1 MKKRI
6 ISLILVLALCL
17 SLLPLAA
24 LAADDGLAEPV
35 DGAGE
40 ALAQPADSV
49 PADDVPQQPV
59 EAVFSTGSTGE
70 GTHEDHYYCG
80 GADCAH
86 NDPHLENAQPIAS
99 AEELLAAAA
108 GSYYLTADTFLPSTW
123 TPKDGTVLCLNG
135 KVLALRNAIGAVIH
149 VAQNS
154 TFTLLD
160 CGAGKI
166 THRGSSS
173 GHGMLVDGTFHMYG
187 GSIYDN
193 YGDSS
198 RNEYA
203 GGMYVSGTGRFYMYG
218 GSINSNKFSAG
229 AANAPHSKGVY
240 VATGGTI
247 ELSRGADI
255 SDNGIMNDIYLCN
268 GVKIAIGAGGL
279 TGSNRSYVY
288 LQSPPEYGTG
298 ESVEMTYP
306 TTTNVSRYFSCV
318 NAGCITNDRPSDH
331 VVLVTA
337 LLNPNHAELTV
348 TVTPETLTLAQ
359 GTSGTLTVSSSAQGD
374 YRRGYQWY
382 QNTRDSTWG
391 GTAIGSET
399 ADVFTVD
406 VPDTLTPGTY
416 YYFCTVTMYNSKG
429 GIVQQKDAK
438 AVVTVKRTALDVTQ
452 ANWTYG
458 DAEPPRPTV
467 TGLPEGV
474 TLEQATVTYSVKDAN
489 NYSPTVPTN
498 RGTYTVKVEYTDPTD
513 NLTYSGTC
521 DFLVMYKN
529 LSANDLT
536 FENTRLTY
544 NGTKQHILDHL
555 VVKLGDKTLTYQTD
569 YKFVGE
575 EASVNANT
583 VAANAYIDLIGNY
596 SGRVHFNWYI
606 DPLEVELELVN
617 AENRKYGDG
626 KGNVGLRV
634 SNAIGQDTVNVTCTG
649 GDVLTVG
656 SDRTVTATALD
667 NTNYKLPDDTA
678 KRTFTY
684 DVFQGDAPATQNL
697 TMYVYNDAAQTYRF
711 DFAQALPELADGLTF
726 GSTIQYYTK
735 TIYPE
740 TDWFAGG
747 AFDLDNTSGLLTITT
762 ERANRAADTTVCV
775 YTIFVGSSNYETF
788 EMTLTVKAKD
798 KTVVTVPV
806 TLEGWTCGQTPNTPN
821 VEGLPAGAVPT
832 FTYKDADGTVIADP
846 TSETAAGDY
855 TVTVRYETFDTIYT
869 GTKGFTIL
877 PAPPQRQPMGITAPG
892 RVPGGTIELRP
903 KNAAPGQT
911 VTILTTPDKGYELGG
926 LTVRDIDGGKI
937 DLTDEGGGEFTFVM
951 PKSSVTVTG
960 YFVREG
966 EELFR
971 DVPVNA
977 YYYDAVRWA
986 KRNGIT
992 NGIGDGLFGS
1002 TLPCTRAQI
1011 VMFLWRAAGSPEP
1024 KSAANFTDVP
1034 ASAYYAKAVAWAVEA
1049 GITNGVGNGKFD
1061 PDAPCTRA
1069 QCVAFLYRAAG
1080 SPKVSDTAD
1089 FEDVAETAYY
1099 AKAVAWAQKQ
1109 DITDGVS
1116 ATRFAPSH
1124 DCTRAQI
1131 VTFLYRAF
1139 AE

>member
-6 ISLILVLALCL
+6 ISFILVLALCL

-35 DGAGE
+35 DDA
-40 ALAQPADSV
+40 
-49 PADDVPQQPV
+49 PQQPTD
-59 EAVFSTGSTGE
+59 ALRDTGSTGE

-80 GADCAH
+80 GATCAH
-86 NDPHLENAQPIAS
+86 SDPRFENAQPIDT
-99 AEELLAAAA
+99 AEALLNAAA

-135 KVLALRNAIGAVIH
+135 KVLALRNAVGAVIH

-166 THRGSSS
+166 THRGNAG

-255 SDNGIMNDIYLCN
+255 SNNGVMSDIYLCS

-279 TGSNRSYVY
+279 TGSNYSCVR
-288 LQSPPEYGTG
+288 LQSPPAYESGD
-298 ESVEMTYP
+298 SVEMTYP

-429 GIVQQKDAK
+429 GIVQQKDAR
-438 AVVTVKRTALDVTQ
+438 AVVNVKRTALTVNQ
-452 ANWTYG
+452 ENWTYG

-467 TGLPEGV
+467 TGLPESV

-489 NYSPTVPTN
+489 NYSAAVPTE
-498 RGTYTVKVEYTDPTD
+498 RGYYTVKVEYTDAD
-513 NLTYSGTC
+513 GLTYSGTA
-521 DFLVMYKN
+521 DFTIAK
-529 LSANDLT
+529 
-536 FENTRLTY
+536 
-544 NGTKQHILDHL
+544 KQ
-555 VVKLGDKTLTYQTD
+555 
-569 YKFVGE
+569 
-575 EASVNANT
+575 
-583 VAANAYIDLIGNY
+583 
-596 SGRVHFNWYI
+596 
-606 DPLEVELELVN
+606 
-617 AENRKYGDG
+617 
-626 KGNVGLRV
+626 
-634 SNAIGQDTVNVTCTG
+634 
-649 GDVLTVG
+649 
-656 SDRTVTATALD
+656 
-667 NTNYKLPDDTA
+667 
-678 KRTFTY
+678 
-684 DVFQGDAPATQNL
+684 
-697 TMYVYNDAAQTYRF
+697 
-711 DFAQALPELADGLTF
+711 
-726 GSTIQYYTK
+726 
-735 TIYPE
+735 
-740 TDWFAGG
+740 
-747 AFDLDNTSGLLTITT
+747 ITPP
-762 ERANRAADTTVCV
+762 AADTTKFA
-775 YTIFVGSSNYETF
+775 YTALEQTYQLAANAAYTVSSNT
-788 EMTLTVKAKD
+788 T
-798 KTVVTVPV
+798 
-806 TLEGWTCGQTPNTPN
+806 QTD
-821 VEGLPAGAVPT
+821 AG
-832 FTYKDADGTVIADP
+832 G
-846 TSETAAGDY
+846 Y
-855 TVTVRYETFDTIYT
+855 TVTVSLNDTANTEWTDGTTAAKVYTFTIAPATLTVTVLDKEIVAGEDAPDLNSPVEGKDYTVEGLLGADALTQVTMSYNETPDTSKAGTYT
-869 GTKGFTIL
+869 INIAATLKNYDIATVSGVLTIL

-911 VTILTTPDKGYELGG
+911 VTIITTPDKGYELDG
-926 LTVRDIDGGKI
+926 LTVRDIDGEQL

-951 PKSSVTVTG
+951 PRSSVTVTG

-966 EELFR
+966 EALFR

-1011 VMFLWRAAGSPEP
+1011 VTFLWRAAGSPEP

-1034 ASAYYAKAVAWAVEA
+1034 ASAYYARAVAWAVEA

-1069 QCVAFLYRAAG
+1069 QCVALLYRAAG

-1099 AKAVAWAQKQ
+1099 AGAVAWAQKHG
-1109 DITDGVS
+1109 ITDGVS
-1116 ATRFAPSH
+1116 ATRFAPDH

-1131 VTFLYRAF
+1131 VAFLYRVF

>member
-1 MKKRI
+1 M
-6 ISLILVLALCL
+6 
-17 SLLPLAA
+17 
-24 LAADDGLAEPV
+24 
-35 DGAGE
+35 
-40 ALAQPADSV
+40 
-49 PADDVPQQPV
+49 
-59 EAVFSTGSTGE
+59 
-70 GTHEDHYYCG
+70 
-80 GADCAH
+80 
-86 NDPHLENAQPIAS
+86 
-99 AEELLAAAA
+99 
-108 GSYYLTADTFLPSTW
+108 
-123 TPKDGTVLCLNG
+123 LCLNG

-149 VAQNS
+149 VARNS

-173 GHGMLVDGTFHMYG
+173 GHGMLVDGRFNMYG
-187 GSIYDN
+187 GSITDN
-193 YGDSS
+193 YGYSS

-203 GGMYVSGTGRFYMYG
+203 GGMYVSDTGRFYMYG
-218 GSINSNKFSAG
+218 GSIKNNRFSASDP
-229 AANAPHSKGVY
+229 NAPHISGVL

-247 ELSRGADI
+247 KLSRDADI
-255 SDNGIMNDIYLCN
+255 SDNGIMDDIYLCN
-268 GVKIAIGAGGL
+268 GVKISIGKGGL
-279 TGSNRSYVY
+279 TGSNRSYIR
-288 LQSPPEYGTG
+288 LQYAPAYRSG
-298 ESVEMTYP
+298 ETVEITYP
-306 TTTNVSRYFSCV
+306 TGTDVSGHFRGGGP
-318 NAGCITNDRPSDH
+318 GCIINERPSDH

-337 LLNPNHAELTV
+337 GQDLGLEV
-348 TVTPETLTLAQ
+348 TMTPKTLTLAQ
-359 GTSGTLTVSSSAQGD
+359 GTSGTLTAKPD
-374 YRRGYQWY
+374 NNTAHRRSYQWF
-382 QNTRDSTWG
+382 QNTQDSIYGG
-391 GTAIGSET
+391 GTAITT
-399 ADVFTVD
+399 ATNEGWDFTV
-406 VPDTLTPGTY
+406 PNTLTPGTY
-416 YYFCTVTMYNSKG
+416 YYYCTVCLYNDDG
-429 GIVQQKDAK
+429 GIVQQENAK
-438 AVVTVKRTALDVTQ
+438 AVVHVKRTALTVTQ
-452 ANWTYG
+452 KNWTYG

-467 TGLPEGV
+467 NGLPEGV
-474 TLEQATVTYSVKDAN
+474 TLDDATVTYSVKDAN
-489 NYSPTVPTN
+489 SYSMTVPTN
-498 RGTYTVKVEYTDPTD
+498 RGTYTVKVEYTDTAD
-513 NLTYSGTC
+513 GLTYSGTC
-521 DFLVMYKN
+521 DFLIMYKH
-529 LSANDLT
+529 LYASDLT

-544 NGTKQHILDHL
+544 NGTLQHLLDHL
-555 VVKLGDKTLTYQTD
+555 VVKLGDKTLTKDTD
-569 YKFVGE
+569 YTFVGE

-583 VAANAYIDLIGNY
+583 VAAKAYIDLIGNY
-596 SGRVHFNWYI
+596 SGRVHFNWFI
-606 DPLEVELELVN
+606 DPLEVELALVN

-634 SNAIGQDTVNVTCTG
+634 SNAIGQDTVNVICNG

-667 NTNYKLPDDTA
+667 NTNYKLPDDLA
-678 KRTFTY
+678 KRTFPY
-684 DVFQGDAPATQNL
+684 DVFKGDAPAAQSL
-697 TMYVYNDAAQTYRF
+697 TMYVYNDAAQTYSF
-711 DFAQALPELADGLTF
+711 DFSKALPELGEGLTF
-726 GSTIQYYTK
+726 GSTIKYYTK

-740 TDWFAGG
+740 IDWFAGS
-747 AFDLDNTSGLLTITT
+747 AFDLDENSGLLTITT

-788 EMTLTVKAKD
+788 EMTLTIKAKD
-798 KTVVTVPV
+798 KAQVTVPESDI
-806 TLEGWTCGQTPNTPN
+806 TMEGWTCGQTPNQPRVAN
-821 VEGLPAGAVPT
+821 VPAGVMPT
-832 FTYKDADGTVIADP
+832 FTYKDADGTVIAAP

-911 VTILTTPDKGYELGG
+911 VTIITTPDKGYELDG
-926 LTVRDIDGGKI
+926 LTVRDIDGEQL
-937 DLTDEGGGEFTFVM
+937 DLTDGGGGEFTFVM

-977 YYYDAVRWA
+977 YYYNAVRWA

-1011 VMFLWRAAGSPEP
+1011 VTFLWRAAGSPEP

-1034 ASAYYAKAVAWAVEA
+1034 TSAYYAKAVAWAVEA

-1069 QCVAFLYRAAG
+1069 QCVALLYRAAG

-1099 AKAVAWAQKQ
+1099 AGAVAWAQKHG
-1109 DITDGVS
+1109 ITDGVS
-1116 ATRFAPSH
+1116 ATRFAPDH

-1131 VTFLYRAF
+1131 VAFLYRVF

>member
-17 SLLPLAA
+17 SLLPMAA
-24 LAADDGLAEPV
+24 GAADGEPADEV
-35 DGAGE
+35 
-40 ALAQPADSV
+40 LAQPADGA
-49 PADDVPQQPV
+49 PADDAPQQPTD
-59 EAVFSTGSTGE
+59 ALRDTGSTGE
-70 GTHEDHYYCG
+70 GTHADHYYCG
-80 GADCAH
+80 GATCAH
-86 NDPHLENAQPIAS
+86 NDPRLENAQPIAT
-99 AEELLAAAA
+99 AGELLAAAA

-123 TPKDGTVLCLNG
+123 TPANGTVLCLNG
-135 KVLALRNAIGAVIH
+135 KVLALRNAVGAVIH

-173 GHGMLVDGTFHMYG
+173 GHGMLVDGTFNMYG
-187 GSIYDN
+187 GSITDN

-203 GGMYVSGTGRFYMYG
+203 GGMYVSGTGKFYMYG
-218 GSINSNKFSAG
+218 GSIKNNRFSASDP
-229 AANAPHSKGVY
+229 NAPHISGVL
-240 VATGGTI
+240 VANGGTI
-247 ELSRGADI
+247 ELSRDADI
-255 SDNGIMNDIYLCN
+255 SDNGIMDDIYLCN

-279 TGSNRSYVY
+279 TSDNRFYTRMQY
-288 LQSPPEYGTG
+288 SPPYGSG
-298 ESVEMTYP
+298 ETVEITYP
-306 TTTNVSRYFSCV
+306 TDTDVSRYFKGGGGSYCFI
-318 NAGCITNDRPSDH
+318 NERPSDH

-337 LLNPNHAELTV
+337 LLNPNHVELTV
-348 TVTPETLTLAQ
+348 SVTPETLTLAQ
-359 GTSGTLTVSSSAQGD
+359 GTSGRLTVSSSAHGD

-399 ADVFTVD
+399 ANVFTVD

-438 AVVTVKRTALDVTQ
+438 AVVIVKKTALTVTQ
-452 ANWTYG
+452 KNWTYG

-489 NYSPTVPTN
+489 NYSAAVPTE
-498 RGTYTVKVEYTDPTD
+498 RGYYTVKVEYTDAD
-513 NLTYSGTC
+513 GLTYSGTC
-521 DFLVMYKN
+521 DFLIFSKT
-529 LSANDLT
+529 LKDSDLT
-536 FENTRLTY
+536 LEYPRLTY
-544 NGTKQHILDHL
+544 NGTKQDIRHHL
-555 VVKLGDKTLTYQTD
+555 VVKLGDKTLTKDMD
-569 YKFVGE
+569 YAFVGE
-575 EASVNANT
+575 AVSVNANT

-606 DPLEVELELVN
+606 DPLEVELALVN

-626 KGNVGLRV
+626 KGNVSLRV
-634 SNAIGQDTVNVTCTG
+634 SNAIGQDTVNVTCDG
-649 GDVLTVG
+649 GDVLTAG

-667 NTNYKLPDDTA
+667 NTNYKLPDDLA

-684 DVFQGDAPATQNL
+684 DVFRGDAPADPNPTL
-697 TMYVYNDAAQTYRF
+697 YVYNDAAQTYRF

-740 TDWFAGG
+740 IDWFAGG

-926 LTVRDIDGGKI
+926 LTVRDIDGGKL

-971 DVPVNA
+971 DVPANA

-986 KRNGIT
+986 KQNGIT
-992 NGIGDGLFGS
+992 SGIGDGLFGS

-1011 VMFLWRAAGSPEP
+1011 VTFLWRAAGSPEP
-1024 KSAANFTDVP
+1024 KSEANFADVP
-1034 ASAYYAKAVAWAVEA
+1034 ASAYYAKAVAWAVEE
-1049 GITNGVGNGKFD
+1049 GITNGVGDNKFD

-1080 SPKVSDTAD
+1080 SPKVNDTAD
-1089 FEDVAETAYY
+1089 FEDVAENAYY

-1116 ATRFAPSH
+1116 QSRFAPEH

-1131 VTFLYRAF
+1131 VAFLYRAF

>member
-6 ISLILVLALCL
+6 ISFILVLALCL

-24 LAADDGLAEPV
+24 VAAD
-35 DGAGE
+35 GE
-40 ALAQPADSV
+40 
-49 PADDVPQQPV
+49 PADDAPQQPTDALRDT
-59 EAVFSTGSTGE
+59 ESTGE

-80 GADCAH
+80 GAACTH
-86 NDPHLENAQPIAS
+86 SDPLFENATPIAS
-99 AEELLAAAA
+99 ADELLSAGS
-108 GSYYLTADTFLPSTW
+108 GSYYLTADIDLSGTW
-123 TPKDGTVLCLNG
+123 TPQNGTVLCLNG
-135 KVLALRNAIGAVIH
+135 KRLSLTNANGAVIR
-149 VAQNS
+149 VEMNS

-173 GHGMLVDGTFHMYG
+173 GHGMRVDGTFYMYG
-187 GSIYDN
+187 GTITQN
-193 YGDSS
+193 WGDDS
-198 RNEYA
+198 RNDYA
-203 GGMYVSGTGRFYMYG
+203 GGVYVWGTGRFYMYG
-218 GSINSNKFSAG
+218 GSIKKNDFTAG
-229 AANAPHSKGVY
+229 APNAPHSKGVL

-247 ELSRGADI
+247 ELSRDADI
-255 SDNGIMNDIYLCN
+255 SDNGTSSDLYLCSD
-268 GVKIAIGAGGL
+268 VRIDIGADGL
-279 TGSNRSYVY
+279 SGNNRFSVR
-288 LQSPPEYGTG
+288 LQYRPTYRSGAT
-298 ESVEMTYP
+298 VEITNP
-306 TTTNVSRYFSCV
+306 TTTDVSAYFRS
-318 NAGCITNDRPSDH
+318 ADTDCITNDRPRDH
-331 VVLVTA
+331 VVLLTA
-337 LLNPNHAELTV
+337 KLDSNTTNLTAAV
-348 TVTPETLTLAQ
+348 SPATLTLAQ
-359 GTSGTLTVSSSAQGD
+359 GTSGTLTAQASAD
-374 YRRGYQWY
+374 TAHDRTYQWY
-382 QNTRDSTWG
+382 QNTQDSIYGG
-391 GTAIGSET
+391 GTAITSATNDGWT
-399 ADVFTVD
+399 FT

-416 YYFCTVTMYNSKG
+416 YYYCTVSLYNRGG
-429 GIVQQKDAK
+429 GIVQQENAK
-438 AVVTVKRTALDVTQ
+438 AVVHVKQTALTVTQ
-452 ANWTYG
+452 NNWTYG

-474 TLEQATVTYSVKDAN
+474 TLDDATVTYSVKDAN
-489 NYSPTVPTN
+489 NYSTTVPTN

-513 NLTYSGTC
+513 SLTYSGTC
-521 DFLVMYKN
+521 DFLILYKY
-529 LSANDLT
+529 LTANDLT

-544 NGTKQHILDHL
+544 NGTLQHILDHL
-555 VVKLGDKTLTYQTD
+555 VVKLGDKTLTKDTD
-569 YKFVGE
+569 YTFVGE

-583 VAANAYIDLIGNY
+583 VAAKAYIDLIGNY
-596 SGRVHFNWYI
+596 SGRVHFNWFI

-617 AENRKYGDG
+617 ADGRKYGDG

-634 SNAIGQDTVNVTCTG
+634 SNAIGQDTVNVTCDG
-649 GDVLTVG
+649 GDVLTAG

-667 NTNYKLPDDTA
+667 NTNYKLPDDLA
-678 KRTFTY
+678 KRTLTY
-684 DVFQGDAPATQNL
+684 DVFRGDAPATQNL
-697 TMYVYNDAAQTYRF
+697 TMYVYNDAAQTYSF
-711 DFAQALPELADGLTF
+711 DFSKALPELGEGLTF
-726 GSTIQYYTK
+726 GSTIKYYTK

-740 TDWFAGG
+740 TDWFAGS
-747 AFDLDNTSGLLTITT
+747 AFDLDENSGLLTITT
-762 ERANRAADTTVCV
+762 ERANRAADTTVCT
-775 YTIFVGSSNYETF
+775 YTVTVAGGNYEPF
-788 EMTLTVKAKD
+788 DMTLTIKAKD
-798 KTVVTVPV
+798 KAQVTVPGSDI
-806 TLEGWTCGQTPNTPN
+806 TMEGWTCGQTPNQPRVAN
-821 VEGLPAGAVPT
+821 VPAGVTPT

-877 PAPPQRQPMGITAPG
+877 PAPPQRQPMGITTPG

-911 VTILTTPDKGYELGG
+911 VTILTTPDKGYELDG
-926 LTVRDIDGGKI
+926 LTVRDIDGERL

-951 PKSSVTVTG
+951 PRSSVTVTG

-1011 VMFLWRAAGSPEP
+1011 VTFLWRAAGSPEP

-1034 ASAYYAKAVAWAVEA
+1034 TSAYYARAVAWAVEA

-1069 QCVAFLYRAAG
+1069 QCVALLYRAAG

-1089 FEDVAETAYY
+1089 FEDVTETAYY
-1099 AKAVAWAQKQ
+1099 AGAVAWAQKHG
-1109 DITDGVS
+1109 ITDGVS
-1116 ATRFAPSH
+1116 ATRFAPDH

-1131 VTFLYRAF
+1131 MAFLYRVF

>member
-6 ISLILVLALCL
+6 ISFILVLALCL

-24 LAADDGLAEPV
+24 VAAD
-35 DGAGE
+35 GE
-40 ALAQPADSV
+40 
-49 PADDVPQQPV
+49 PADDAPQQPTD
-59 EAVFSTGSTGE
+59 ALRNTGSTGE
-70 GTHEDHYYCG
+70 GTHENHYYCG
-80 GADCAH
+80 GTTCAH
-86 NDPHLENAQPIAS
+86 NDPRLENAQPIAS
-99 AEELLAAAA
+99 ADELLAAGS
-108 GSYYLTADTFLPSTW
+108 GSYYLTADIDLSGTW
-123 TPKDGTVLCLNG
+123 TPQNGTVLCLNG
-135 KVLALRNAIGAVIH
+135 KVLALRNDIGAVIR
-149 VAQNS
+149 VEMDS

-173 GHGMLVDGTFHMYG
+173 GHGMRVDGTFYMYG
-187 GSIYDN
+187 GTITQN
-193 YGDSS
+193 WGDDS
-198 RNEYA
+198 RNDYA
-203 GGMYVSGTGRFYMYG
+203 GGVYVWGTGRFYMYG
-218 GSINSNKFSAG
+218 GTITRNNFTDSRPND
-229 AANAPHSKGVY
+229 PHSSGVL

-247 ELSRGADI
+247 TLSRDADI
-255 SDNGIMNDIYLCN
+255 SDNGTMDDIYLCN
-268 GVKIAIGAGGL
+268 DVKIAIGEGGL
-279 TGSNRSYVY
+279 TGSNRSYIR
-288 LQSPPEYGTG
+288 LQYAPAYRSG
-298 ESVEMTYP
+298 ETVEITYP
-306 TTTNVSRYFSCV
+306 TGTDVSGHFRGGGP
-318 NAGCITNDRPSDH
+318 GCIINERPSDH

-337 LLNPNHAELTV
+337 GQDWGLKV
-348 TVTPETLTLAQ
+348 TMTPKTLTLAQ
-359 GTSGTLTVSSSAQGD
+359 GTSGTLTAKPD
-374 YRRGYQWY
+374 CNTAHDRAYQWF
-382 QNTRDSTWG
+382 QNTQDSIYGG
-391 GTAIGSET
+391 GTAITT
-399 ADVFTVD
+399 ATTNKGWDFT

-416 YYFCTVTMYNSKG
+416 YYYCTVSLYNSDG
-429 GIVQQKDAK
+429 GIVQQENAK
-438 AVVTVKRTALDVTQ
+438 AVVIVKRTALTVTQ
-452 ANWTYG
+452 NSWDYG
-458 DAEPPRPTV
+458 DAPLSPTV

-474 TLEQATVTYSVKDAN
+474 TLEQATVTYRVKGEN
-489 NYSPTVPTN
+489 SYSATIPTEA
-498 RGTYTVKVEYTDPTD
+498 GQYTVKVEYKNPTD
-513 NLTYSGTC
+513 ELTYSGTC
-521 DFLVMYKN
+521 DFQITGKP
-529 LSANDLT
+529 LSADDLT
-536 FENTRLTY
+536 LEGTHLTY
-544 NGTKQHILDHL
+544 NGKTQDILKQL
-555 VVKLGDKTLTYQTD
+555 VVKLGDKTLTYRTD
-569 YKFVGE
+569 YTFFGG
-575 EASVNANT
+575 SSGVNVLT
-583 VAANAYIDLIGNY
+583 ENATITLCGNY
-596 SGRVHFNWYI
+596 SGEVNFQWSI
-606 DPLEVELELVN
+606 DPLEAELELVN

-626 KGNVGLRV
+626 KGNVGLHV

-667 NTNYKLPDDTA
+667 NKNYKLPDDTA
-678 KRTFTY
+678 KRTFPY
-684 DVFQGDAPATQNL
+684 DVFKGDAPADPNP

-726 GSTIQYYTK
+726 GSVIKYYTK

-747 AFDLDNTSGLLTITT
+747 AFDLDENSGLLTVKT
-762 ERANRAADTTVCV
+762 ERANRAADTTVCT
-775 YTIFVGSSNYETF
+775 YTVTVAGGNYEPF
-788 EMTLTVKAKD
+788 DMTLTIKTKD
-798 KTVVTVPV
+798 KAQVTVPESDI
-806 TLEGWTCGQTPNTPN
+806 TMEGWTCGQTPNQPRVAN
-821 VEGLPAGAVPT
+821 VPAGVTPT

-911 VTILTTPDKGYELGG
+911 VTIITTPDKGYELGG
-926 LTVRDIDGGKI
+926 LTVRDIDGERL

-951 PKSSVTVTG
+951 PRSSVTVTG

-966 EELFR
+966 EALFR

-1011 VMFLWRAAGSPEP
+1011 VTFLWRAAGSPEP

-1034 ASAYYAKAVAWAVEA
+1034 ASAYYARAVAWAVEA

-1069 QCVAFLYRAAG
+1069 QCVALLYRAAG

-1099 AKAVAWAQKQ
+1099 AGAVAWAQKHG
-1109 DITDGVS
+1109 ITDGVS
-1116 ATRFAPSH
+1116 ATRFAPDH

-1131 VTFLYRAF
+1131 VAFLYRVF

>member
-6 ISLILVLALCL
+6 ISFILVLALCL

-24 LAADDGLAEPV
+24 MAAD
-35 DGAGE
+35 GE
-40 ALAQPADSV
+40 
-49 PADDVPQQPV
+49 PADDAPQQPTD
-59 EAVFSTGSTGE
+59 ALRDTGSTGE
-70 GTHEDHYYCG
+70 GTHADHYYCG
-80 GADCAH
+80 GAACTH
-86 NDPHLENAQPIAS
+86 NDARLVNAQPIAT
-99 AEELLAAAA
+99 AGALLAAEA

-173 GHGMLVDGTFHMYG
+173 GQGVLADGTFYMYG
-187 GSIYDN
+187 GTITQN
-193 YGDSS
+193 WGDDS
-198 RNEYA
+198 RNDYA
-203 GGMYVSGTGRFYMYG
+203 GGVYVSGTGRFYMYG

-255 SDNGIMNDIYLCN
+255 SNNGVMSDIYLCS

-279 TGSNRSYVY
+279 TGSNYSCVR
-288 LQSPPEYGTG
+288 LQSPPAYESGD
-298 ESVEMTYP
+298 SVEMTYP

-337 LLNPNHAELTV
+337 LLNPNHTELTV

-406 VPDTLTPGTY
+406 VSDTLTPGTY

-438 AVVTVKRTALDVTQ
+438 AVVTVKRTALTVTQ
-452 ANWTYG
+452 KNWTYG

-474 TLEQATVTYSVKDAN
+474 TLDDATVTYSVKDAN
-489 NYSPTVPTN
+489 SYSMTVPTN
-498 RGTYTVKVEYTDPTD
+498 RGTYTVKVEYTDTAD
-513 NLTYSGTC
+513 GLTYSGTC
-521 DFLVMYKN
+521 DFLILYKY
-529 LSANDLT
+529 LTANDLT

-544 NGTKQHILDHL
+544 NGTLQHILHHL
-555 VVKLGDKTLTYQTD
+555 VVKLGDKTLTKDTD
-569 YKFVGE
+569 YTFVGE

-596 SGRVHFNWYI
+596 SGRVHFKWFI

-634 SNAIGQDTVNVTCTG
+634 SNAIGQDTVNVTCGG
-649 GDVLTVG
+649 GDVLTTG
-656 SDRTVTATALD
+656 SGRTVTATALD
-667 NTNYKLPDDTA
+667 NTNYKLPDDPA

-684 DVFQGDAPATQNL
+684 DVFQGDAPAAQSL
-697 TMYVYNDAAQTYRF
+697 TMYVYNDAAQTYSF
-711 DFAQALPELADGLTF
+711 DFSKALPELGEGLTF

-740 TDWFAGG
+740 IDWFAGS
-747 AFDLDNTSGLLTITT
+747 AFDLDENSGLLTITT

-775 YTIFVGSSNYETF
+775 YTIFVGSGNYETF
-788 EMTLTVKAKD
+788 EMTLTIKAKD
-798 KTVVTVPV
+798 KAQVTVPESDI
-806 TLEGWTCGQTPNTPN
+806 TMEGWICGQTPNQPRVAN
-821 VEGLPAGAVPT
+821 VPAGVTPT

-892 RVPGGTIELRP
+892 RVPGGKIELRP

-911 VTILTTPDKGYELGG
+911 VTIITTPDKGYELDG
-926 LTVRDIDGGKI
+926 LTVRDIDGEQL

-951 PKSSVTVTG
+951 PRSSVTVTG

-966 EELFR
+966 EALFR

-1011 VMFLWRAAGSPEP
+1011 VTFLWRAAGSPEP

-1034 ASAYYAKAVAWAVEA
+1034 ASAYYARAVAWAVEA
-1049 GITNGVGNGKFD
+1049 GITNGVGDNKFA

-1069 QCVAFLYRAAG
+1069 QCVALLYRAAG

-1099 AKAVAWAQKQ
+1099 AGAVAWAQKHG
-1109 DITDGVS
+1109 ITDGVS
-1116 ATRFAPSH
+1116 ATRFAPDH

-1131 VTFLYRAF
+1131 VAFLYRVF

>member
-17 SLLPLAA
+17 SLLPMAA
-24 LAADDGLAEPV
+24 GAADGEPADEV
-35 DGAGE
+35 
-40 ALAQPADSV
+40 LAQPADGA
-49 PADDVPQQPV
+49 PADDAPQQPTD
-59 EAVFSTGSTGE
+59 ALRDTGSTGE
-70 GTHEDHYYCG
+70 GTHADHYYCG
-80 GADCAH
+80 GATCAH
-86 NDPHLENAQPIAS
+86 NDPRLENAQPIAT
-99 AEELLAAAA
+99 AGELLAAAA

-123 TPKDGTVLCLNG
+123 TPANGTVLCLNG
-135 KVLALRNAIGAVIH
+135 KVLALRNAVGAVIH

-173 GHGMLVDGTFHMYG
+173 GHGMLVDGTFNMYG
-187 GSIYDN
+187 GSITDN

-203 GGMYVSGTGRFYMYG
+203 GGMYVSGTGKFYMYG
-218 GSINSNKFSAG
+218 GSIKNNRFSASDP
-229 AANAPHSKGVY
+229 NAPHISGVL
-240 VATGGTI
+240 VANGGTI
-247 ELSRGADI
+247 ELSRDADI
-255 SDNGIMNDIYLCN
+255 SDNGIMDDIYLCN

-279 TGSNRSYVY
+279 TSDNRFYTRMQYRPPYGS
-288 LQSPPEYGTG
+288 G
-298 ESVEMTYP
+298 ETVEITYP
-306 TTTNVSRYFSCV
+306 TDTDVSRYFKGGGGSYCFI
-318 NAGCITNDRPSDH
+318 NERPSDH

-337 LLNPNHAELTV
+337 LLNPNHVELTV
-348 TVTPETLTLAQ
+348 SVTPETLTLAQ
-359 GTSGTLTVSSSAQGD
+359 GTSGRLTVSSSAHGD

-399 ADVFTVD
+399 ANVFTVD
-406 VPDTLTPGTY
+406 VPNTLTPGTY
-416 YYFCTVTMYNSKG
+416 YYYCTVTMYNSKG
-429 GIVQQKDAK
+429 GIVQQKDAT
-438 AVVTVKRTALDVTQ
+438 AVVTVKRTALTVKQESWD
-452 ANWTYG
+452 YG
-458 DAEPPRPTV
+458 DTPLLPTV

-489 NYSPTVPTN
+489 SYSTTVPTN
-498 RGTYTVKVEYTDPTD
+498 RGTYTVKVEYQNPTD
-513 NLTYSGTC
+513 GLTYSGTC
-521 DFLVMYKN
+521 DFLIMYKH
-529 LSANDLT
+529 LTASDLT
-536 FENTRLTY
+536 FEGTRLTY
-544 NGTKQHILDHL
+544 NGTLQHILDHL
-555 VVKLGDKTLTYQTD
+555 VVMLGDKTLTYQTD

-583 VAANAYIDLIGNY
+583 VAAKAYIDLIGNY

-634 SNAIGQDTVNVTCTG
+634 SNAIGQDTVNVTCDG

-656 SDRTVTATALD
+656 SGRTVTATALD
-667 NTNYKLPDDTA
+667 NTNYKLPDDLA
-678 KRTFTY
+678 KRTLPY
-684 DVFQGDAPATQNL
+684 DVFQGDAPAAQNL

-726 GSTIQYYTK
+726 GSVIQYDTK

-740 TDWFAGG
+740 IDWFAGS
-747 AFDLDNTSGLLTITT
+747 AFDLDENSGLLTITT

-788 EMTLTVKAKD
+788 EMTLTIKTKD
-798 KTVVTVPV
+798 KAQVTVPESDI
-806 TLEGWTCGQTPNTPN
+806 TMAGWTYGQTPTMPS
-821 VEGLPAGAVPT
+821 VKGLPAGVTPT
-832 FTYKDADGTVIADP
+832 FTYKDADGTVIAAP

-892 RVPGGTIELRP
+892 RVPGGTIEIDP
-903 KNAAPGQT
+903 KNATPGET
-911 VTILTTPDKGYELGG
+911 VTITVKPDKGYEIGDV
-926 LTVRDIDGGKI
+926 TVKGIDGEKI
-937 DLTDEGGGEFTFVM
+937 DVKRTGDNEFTFVM
-951 PKSSVTVTG
+951 PKSSVSIKAN
-960 YFVREG
+960 FVREG

-971 DVPVNA
+971 DVPANA

-986 KRNGIT
+986 KQNGIT
-992 NGIGDGLFGS
+992 GGIGDNLFGS

-1011 VMFLWRAAGSPEP
+1011 VTFLWRAAGSPEP
-1024 KSAANFTDVP
+1024 KSAANFADVP
-1034 ASAYYAKAVAWAVEA
+1034 ASAYYAKAVAWAVEE
-1049 GITNGVGNGKFD
+1049 GITNGVGDNKFD

-1080 SPKVSDTAD
+1080 SPKVGSTAD
-1089 FEDVAETAYY
+1089 FEDVAENAYY

-1109 DITDGVS
+1109 NITDGVS
-1116 ATRFAPSH
+1116 ATRFAPEH

>member
-1 MKKRI
+1 M
-6 ISLILVLALCL
+6 
-17 SLLPLAA
+17 
-24 LAADDGLAEPV
+24 
-35 DGAGE
+35 
-40 ALAQPADSV
+40 
-49 PADDVPQQPV
+49 
-59 EAVFSTGSTGE
+59 
-70 GTHEDHYYCG
+70 
-80 GADCAH
+80 
-86 NDPHLENAQPIAS
+86 
-99 AEELLAAAA
+99 
-108 GSYYLTADTFLPSTW
+108 
-123 TPKDGTVLCLNG
+123 LCLNG
-135 KVLALRNAIGAVIH
+135 KVLALRNAVGAVIH
-149 VAQNS
+149 VAQGS

-173 GHGMLVDGTFHMYG
+173 GHGMRVDGTFYMYG
-187 GSIYDN
+187 GSITNN
-193 YGDSS
+193 YGYSI

-203 GGMYVSGTGRFYMYG
+203 GGMYVSGTGKFYMYG
-218 GSINSNKFSAG
+218 GSINNNKFSASDP
-229 AANAPHSKGVY
+229 NAPHISGVL

-247 ELSRGADI
+247 ELSRDADI
-255 SDNGIMNDIYLCN
+255 SDNGIMDDIYLCN

-279 TGSNRSYVY
+279 TSDNRFYTRMQY
-288 LQSPPEYGTG
+288 SPPYGSG
-298 ESVEMTYP
+298 ETVEITYP
-306 TTTNVSRYFSCV
+306 TDTDVSRYFKGGGGSYCFI
-318 NAGCITNDRPSDH
+318 NERPSDH

-337 LLNPNHAELTV
+337 GLDSGTTNLTAAV
-348 TVTPETLTLAQ
+348 SPTTLTLAQ
-359 GTSGTLTVSSSAQGD
+359 GTRGTLTMEAEANSEYNFA
-374 YRRGYQWY
+374 YQWY
-382 QNTRDSTWG
+382 RNTQDAIWG
-391 GTAIGSET
+391 GTELPGAT
-399 ADVFTVD
+399 NRTFN
-406 VPDTLTPGTY
+406 VPDTLTPGTHY
-416 YYFCTVTMYNSKG
+416 YYCTVFLYNSAG
-429 GIVQQKDAK
+429 GIVQQQNDK
-438 AVVTVKRTALDVTQ
+438 AVVTVKRTALTVTQ
-452 ANWTYG
+452 NNWTYG

-489 NYSPTVPTN
+489 SYSTTVPTN
-498 RGTYTVKVEYTDPTD
+498 RGTYTVKVEYTDQTD
-513 NLTYSGTC
+513 SLTYSGTC
-521 DFLVMYKN
+521 DFLILYKY
-529 LSANDLT
+529 LTANDLT
-536 FENTRLTY
+536 FENTRMTY
-544 NGTKQHILDHL
+544 NGTLQHILDHL
-555 VVKLGDKTLTYQTD
+555 VVKLGDKTLTKDTD
-569 YKFVGE
+569 YTFVGE

-596 SGRVHFNWYI
+596 SGRVHFKWFI

-634 SNAIGQDTVNVTCTG
+634 SNAIGQDTVNVTCGG

-678 KRTFTY
+678 KRTFPY
-684 DVFQGDAPATQNL
+684 DVFKGDAPAAQNL
-697 TMYVYNDAAQTYRF
+697 TMYVYNDAAQTYSF
-711 DFAQALPELADGLTF
+711 DFSKALPELGEGLTF
-726 GSTIQYYTK
+726 GSTIQYSTK
-735 TIYPE
+735 TIYTE
-740 TDWFAGG
+740 TDWFDSG
-747 AFDLDNTSGLLTITT
+747 AFDLDENSGLLTITT
-762 ERANRAADTTVCV
+762 ERASRAADTTVCV

-788 EMTLTVKAKD
+788 EMTLTIKAKD
-798 KTVVTVPV
+798 KAQVTVPESDI
-806 TLEGWTCGQTPNTPN
+806 TMEGWICGQTPNQPRVAN
-821 VEGLPAGAVPT
+821 VPAGVTPT

-911 VTILTTPDKGYELGG
+911 VTILTTPDKGYELDG
-926 LTVRDIDGGKI
+926 LTVRDIDGEQL

-1011 VMFLWRAAGSPEP
+1011 VTFLWRAAGSPEP

-1034 ASAYYAKAVAWAVEA
+1034 ASAYYARAVAWAVEA

-1069 QCVAFLYRAAG
+1069 QCVALLYRAAG

-1099 AKAVAWAQKQ
+1099 AGAVAWAQKHG
-1109 DITDGVS
+1109 ITDGVS
-1116 ATRFAPSH
+1116 ATRFAPDH

-1131 VTFLYRAF
+1131 VAFLYRVF

>member
-6 ISLILVLALCL
+6 ISFILVLALCL

-24 LAADDGLAEPV
+24 VAAD
-35 DGAGE
+35 GE
-40 ALAQPADSV
+40 PADEV
-49 PADDVPQQPV
+49 LQQPTDALRDT
-59 EAVFSTGSTGE
+59 ESTGE

-80 GADCAH
+80 GAACTH
-86 NDPHLENAQPIAS
+86 NDPRLENAQPIAS
-99 AEELLAAAA
+99 ADELLAAGS
-108 GSYYLTADTFLPSTW
+108 GSYYLTADIDLSGTW
-123 TPKDGTVLCLNG
+123 TPQNGTVLCLNG

-149 VAQNS
+149 VAQGS

-166 THRGSSS
+166 THSGSA
-173 GHGMLVDGTFHMYG
+173 GGQGVLADGTFHMYG
-187 GSIYDN
+187 GTITQN
-193 YGDSS
+193 WGDDS
-198 RNEYA
+198 RNDYA
-203 GGMYVSGTGRFYMYG
+203 GGVYVSGTGSFHMLG
-218 GSINSNKFSAG
+218 GKITRNNFTDSRPND
-229 AANAPHSKGVY
+229 PHISGVL
-240 VATGGTI
+240 VATGGMIT
-247 ELSRGADI
+247 LSRDADI
-255 SDNGIMNDIYLCN
+255 SDNGTMDDIYLCN
-268 GVKIAIGAGGL
+268 DVKIAIGEGGL
-279 TGSNRSYVY
+279 TGSNRSYIR
-288 LQSPPEYGTG
+288 LQYAPAYRSGETVEITHPTGTD
-298 ESVEMTYP
+298 
-306 TTTNVSRYFSCV
+306 VSGHFRGGGP
-318 NAGCITNDRPSDH
+318 GCIINERPSDH

-337 LLNPNHAELTV
+337 GLTSDSTKLEV
-348 TVTPETLTLAQ
+348 SITPKTRTLAQ
-359 GTSGTLTVSSSAQGD
+359 GTKVILTASSSAVTAHD
-374 YRRGYQWY
+374 RTYQWF
-382 QNTRDSTWG
+382 QNTQDSIYGG
-391 GTAIGSET
+391 GTAITSATNDGWT
-399 ADVFTVD
+399 FT

-416 YYFCTVTMYNSKG
+416 YYYCTVSLYNSKG
-429 GIVQQKDAK
+429 GIVQQENAT
-438 AVVTVKRTALDVTQ
+438 AVVHVKRTALTVTQ
-452 ANWTYG
+452 NNWTYG

-474 TLEQATVTYSVKDAN
+474 TLEQATVTYSVKGAN

-513 NLTYSGTC
+513 GLTYSGTC
-521 DFLVMYKN
+521 DFLILYKY
-529 LSANDLT
+529 LTANDLT

-544 NGTKQHILDHL
+544 NGTLQHILHHL
-555 VVKLGDKTLTYQTD
+555 VVKLGDKTLTKDTD
-569 YKFVGE
+569 YTFVGE

-583 VAANAYIDLIGNY
+583 VAAKAYIDLIGNY
-596 SGRVHFNWYI
+596 SGRVHFNWFI
-606 DPLEVELELVN
+606 DPLEVELELEN
-617 AENRKYGDG
+617 ADGRKYGDG

-634 SNAIGQDTVNVTCTG
+634 SNAIGQDTVNVTCDG
-649 GDVLTVG
+649 GDVLTAG
-656 SDRTVTATALD
+656 SGHTVTATALD
-667 NTNYKLPDDTA
+667 NKNYKLPDDTA

-684 DVFQGDAPATQNL
+684 DVFKADAPADQNL
-697 TMYVYNDAAQTYRF
+697 TMYVYNDAAQTYSF
-711 DFAQALPELADGLTF
+711 DFSKALPEQGEGLTF
-726 GSTIQYYTK
+726 GSTIKYYTK

-740 TDWFAGG
+740 IDWFAGS
-747 AFDLDNTSGLLTITT
+747 AFDLDENSGLLTITT
-762 ERANRAADTTVCV
+762 ERANRAADTTVCT
-775 YTIFVGSSNYETF
+775 YTVTVAGGNYEPF
-788 EMTLTVKAKD
+788 DMTLTIKTKD
-798 KTVVTVPV
+798 KAQVTVPESDI
-806 TLEGWTCGQTPNTPN
+806 TMEGWTCGQTPNQPRVAN
-821 VEGLPAGAVPT
+821 VPAGVTPT

-903 KNAAPGQT
+903 KNAVPGQT
-911 VTILTTPDKGYELGG
+911 VTIITTPDKGYELDG
-926 LTVRDIDGGKI
+926 LTVRDIDGERL
-937 DLTDEGGGEFTFVM
+937 DLTDEGGGEFTFIM

-1011 VMFLWRAAGSPEP
+1011 VTFLWRAAGSPEP
-1024 KSAANFTDVP
+1024 ESAANFTDVP
-1034 ASAYYAKAVAWAVEA
+1034 ASAYYARAVAWAVEA

-1069 QCVAFLYRAAG
+1069 QCVALLYRAAG

-1099 AKAVAWAQKQ
+1099 AGAVAWAQKHG
-1109 DITDGVS
+1109 ITDGVS
-1116 ATRFAPSH
+1116 ATRFAPDH

-1131 VTFLYRAF
+1131 VAFLYRVF

>member
-1 MKKRI
+1 M
-6 ISLILVLALCL
+6 
-17 SLLPLAA
+17 
-24 LAADDGLAEPV
+24 
-35 DGAGE
+35 
-40 ALAQPADSV
+40 
-49 PADDVPQQPV
+49 
-59 EAVFSTGSTGE
+59 
-70 GTHEDHYYCG
+70 
-80 GADCAH
+80 
-86 NDPHLENAQPIAS
+86 
-99 AEELLAAAA
+99 
-108 GSYYLTADTFLPSTW
+108 
-123 TPKDGTVLCLNG
+123 LCLNG

-149 VAQNS
+149 VARNS

-173 GHGMLVDGTFHMYG
+173 GHGMLVDGRFNMYG
-187 GSIYDN
+187 GSITDN
-193 YGDSS
+193 YGYSS

-203 GGMYVSGTGRFYMYG
+203 GGMYVSDTGRFYMYG
-218 GSINSNKFSAG
+218 GSIKNNRFSASDP
-229 AANAPHSKGVY
+229 NAPHISGVL

-247 ELSRGADI
+247 KLSRDADI
-255 SDNGIMNDIYLCN
+255 SDNGIMDDIYLCN
-268 GVKIAIGAGGL
+268 GVKISIGKGGL
-279 TGSNRSYVY
+279 TGSNRSYIR
-288 LQSPPEYGTG
+288 LQYAPAYRSG
-298 ESVEMTYP
+298 ETVEITYP
-306 TTTNVSRYFSCV
+306 TGTDVSGHFRGGGP
-318 NAGCITNDRPSDH
+318 GCIINERPSDH

-337 LLNPNHAELTV
+337 GQDLGLEV
-348 TVTPETLTLAQ
+348 TMTPKTLTLAQ
-359 GTSGTLTVSSSAQGD
+359 GTSGTLTAKPD
-374 YRRGYQWY
+374 NNTAHRRSYQWF
-382 QNTRDSTWG
+382 QNTQDSIYGG
-391 GTAIGSET
+391 GTAITT
-399 ADVFTVD
+399 ATNEGWDFTV
-406 VPDTLTPGTY
+406 PNTLTPGTY
-416 YYFCTVTMYNSKG
+416 YYYCTVCLYNDDG
-429 GIVQQKDAK
+429 GIVQQENAK
-438 AVVTVKRTALDVTQ
+438 AVVHVKRTALTVTQ
-452 ANWTYG
+452 KNWTYG

-467 TGLPEGV
+467 NGLPEGV
-474 TLEQATVTYSVKDAN
+474 TLDDATVTYSVKDAN
-489 NYSPTVPTN
+489 SYSMTVPTN
-498 RGTYTVKVEYTDPTD
+498 RGTYTVKVEYTDTAD
-513 NLTYSGTC
+513 GLTYSGTC
-521 DFLVMYKN
+521 DFLIMYKH
-529 LSANDLT
+529 LYASDLT

-544 NGTKQHILDHL
+544 NGTLQHLLDHL
-555 VVKLGDKTLTYQTD
+555 VVKLGDKTLTKDTD
-569 YKFVGE
+569 YTFVGE

-583 VAANAYIDLIGNY
+583 VAAKAYIDLIGNY
-596 SGRVHFNWYI
+596 SGRVHFNWFI
-606 DPLEVELELVN
+606 DPLEVELALVN

-634 SNAIGQDTVNVTCTG
+634 SNAIGQDTVNVICNG

-667 NTNYKLPDDTA
+667 NTNYKLPDDLA
-678 KRTFTY
+678 KRTFPY
-684 DVFQGDAPATQNL
+684 DVFKGDAPAAQSL
-697 TMYVYNDAAQTYRF
+697 TMYVYNDAAQTYSF
-711 DFAQALPELADGLTF
+711 DFSKALPELGEGLTF
-726 GSTIQYYTK
+726 GSTIKYYTK

-740 TDWFAGG
+740 IDWFAGS
-747 AFDLDNTSGLLTITT
+747 AFDLDENSGLLTITT

-788 EMTLTVKAKD
+788 EMTLTIKAKD
-798 KTVVTVPV
+798 KAQVTVPESDI
-806 TLEGWTCGQTPNTPN
+806 TMEGWTCGQTPNQPRVAN
-821 VEGLPAGAVPT
+821 VPAGVMPT
-832 FTYKDADGTVIADP
+832 FTYKDADGTVIAAP

-911 VTILTTPDKGYELGG
+911 VTIITTPDKGYELDG
-926 LTVRDIDGGKI
+926 LTVRDIDGEQL
-937 DLTDEGGGEFTFVM
+937 DLTDGGGGEFTFVM

-977 YYYDAVRWA
+977 YYYNAVRWA

-1011 VMFLWRAAGSPEP
+1011 VTFLWRAAGSPEP

-1034 ASAYYAKAVAWAVEA
+1034 TSAYYAKAVAWAVEA

-1069 QCVAFLYRAAG
+1069 QCVALLYRAAG

-1099 AKAVAWAQKQ
+1099 AGAVAWAQKHG
-1109 DITDGVS
+1109 ITDGVS
-1116 ATRFAPSH
+1116 QSRFAPDH

-1131 VTFLYRAF
+1131 VAFLYRVF

>member
-6 ISLILVLALCL
+6 ISFILVLALCL

-24 LAADDGLAEPV
+24 VAADGEPADEV
-35 DGAGE
+35 
-40 ALAQPADSV
+40 LAQPADGA
-49 PADDVPQQPV
+49 PADDAPQQPTD
-59 EAVFSTGSTGE
+59 ALRDTGSTGE
-70 GTHEDHYYCG
+70 GTHADHYYCG
-80 GADCAH
+80 GATCAH
-86 NDPHLENAQPIAS
+86 NDPRLENAQPIAT
-99 AEELLAAAA
+99 AGELLAAAA
-108 GSYYLTADTFLPSTW
+108 GSYYLTDNIYLPSTW

-135 KVLALRNAIGAVIH
+135 KVLALRNAVGAVIH

-160 CGAGKI
+160 CGTGKI
-166 THRGSSS
+166 THSGSA
-173 GHGMLVDGTFHMYG
+173 GGQGVLADGTFYMYG
-187 GSIYDN
+187 GTITQN
-193 YGDSS
+193 WGDDS
-198 RNEYA
+198 RNDYA
-203 GGMYVSGTGRFYMYG
+203 GGVYVSGTGSFHMLG
-218 GSINSNKFSAG
+218 GKITRNNFTDSRPND
-229 AANAPHSKGVY
+229 PHISGVL

-247 ELSRGADI
+247 TLSRDADI
-255 SDNGIMNDIYLCN
+255 SDNGTMDDIYLCN
-268 GVKIAIGAGGL
+268 DVKIAIGEGGL
-279 TGSNRSYVY
+279 TGSNRSYIR
-288 LQSPPEYGTG
+288 LQYAPAYRSG
-298 ESVEMTYP
+298 ETVEITYP
-306 TTTNVSRYFSCV
+306 TGTDVSGHFRGGGP
-318 NAGCITNDRPSDH
+318 GCIINERPSDH

-337 LLNPNHAELTV
+337 GQDWGLKV
-348 TVTPETLTLAQ
+348 TMTPKTLTLAQ
-359 GTSGTLTVSSSAQGD
+359 GTSGTLTAKPD
-374 YRRGYQWY
+374 CNTAHDRAYQWF
-382 QNTRDSTWG
+382 QNTQDSIYGG
-391 GTAIGSET
+391 GTAITT
-399 ADVFTVD
+399 ATTNKGWDFT

-416 YYFCTVTMYNSKG
+416 YYYCTVSLYNSDG
-429 GIVQQKDAK
+429 GIVQQENAK
-438 AVVTVKRTALDVTQ
+438 AVVTVKRTALTVTQ
-452 ANWTYG
+452 DNWTYG
-458 DAEPPRPTV
+458 DTPLSPTV

-489 NYSPTVPTN
+489 SYSTTVPTN

-513 NLTYSGTC
+513 SLTYSGTC
-521 DFLVMYKN
+521 DFLIMYKH
-529 LSANDLT
+529 LTASDLT
-536 FENTRLTY
+536 FEGTRLTY
-544 NGTKQHILDHL
+544 NGTLQHILDHL
-555 VVKLGDKTLTYQTD
+555 VVMLGDKTLTYQTD
-569 YKFVGE
+569 YKFVRE

-583 VAANAYIDLIGNY
+583 VAAKAYIELIGNY
-596 SGRVHFNWYI
+596 SGKVNFQWFI

-634 SNAIGQDTVNVTCTG
+634 SNAIGEDVVNVTCTG

-684 DVFQGDAPATQNL
+684 DVFQGDAPAAQNL
-697 TMYVYNDAAQTYRF
+697 TMYVYNDAAQTYSF
-711 DFAQALPELADGLTF
+711 DFSKALADGLTF
-726 GSTIQYYTK
+726 GSTIKYDTK

-740 TDWFAGG
+740 TDWFDSG
-747 AFDLDNTSGLLTITT
+747 AFDLDENSGLLTVKT

-788 EMTLTVKAKD
+788 EMTLTIKTKD
-798 KTVVTVPV
+798 KKAVPV
-806 TLEGWTCGQTPNTPN
+806 PESDITMAGWTYGQTPNQPRVAN
-821 VEGLPAGAVPT
+821 VPAGVTPT

-892 RVPGGTIELRP
+892 RVPGGTIEIDP
-903 KNAAPGQT
+903 KNATPGQT
-911 VTILTTPDKGYELGG
+911 VTITVKPDKGYELGG

-986 KRNGIT
+986 KRNGIA
-992 NGIGDGLFGS
+992 NGIGDNLFGS

-1011 VMFLWRAAGSPEP
+1011 VTFLWRAAGSSEP
-1024 KSAANFTDVP
+1024 KSEAKFADVP
-1034 ASAYYAKAVAWAVEA
+1034 ASAYYAKAVAWAAEE
-1049 GITNGVGNGKFD
+1049 GITNGVGENKFD

-1116 ATRFAPSH
+1116 QFRFAPEH

>member
-24 LAADDGLAEPV
+24 VAADDA
-35 DGAGE
+35 
-40 ALAQPADSV
+40 
-49 PADDVPQQPV
+49 PADDAPQQPTDALRNT
-59 EAVFSTGSTGE
+59 ESTGE
-70 GTHEDHYYCG
+70 GTHENHYYCG
-80 GADCAH
+80 GTTCAH
-86 NDPHLENAQPIAS
+86 NDPRLENAQPIAS
-99 AEELLAAAA
+99 ADELLAADS
-108 GSYYLTADTFLPSTW
+108 GSYYLTADIDLSGTW
-123 TPKDGTVLCLNG
+123 TPQNGTVLCLNG
-135 KVLALRNAIGAVIH
+135 KVLALRNAIGAVIR
-149 VAQNS
+149 VEMDS

-173 GHGMLVDGTFHMYG
+173 GHGMRVDGTFYMYG
-187 GSIYDN
+187 GTITQN
-193 YGDSS
+193 WGDDS
-198 RNEYA
+198 RNDYA
-203 GGMYVSGTGRFYMYG
+203 GGVYVWDTGRFYMYG
-218 GSINSNKFSAG
+218 GTITRNNFTDSRPND
-229 AANAPHSKGVY
+229 PHSSGVL

-247 ELSRGADI
+247 TLSRDADI
-255 SDNGIMNDIYLCN
+255 SDNGTMDDIYLCN
-268 GVKIAIGAGGL
+268 DVKIAIGEGGL
-279 TGSNRSYVY
+279 TGSNRSYIR
-288 LQSPPEYGTG
+288 LQYAPAYRSG
-298 ESVEMTYP
+298 ETVEITYP
-306 TTTNVSRYFSCV
+306 TGTDVSGHFRGGGP
-318 NAGCITNDRPSDH
+318 GCIINERPSDH

-337 LLNPNHAELTV
+337 GQDLGLEV
-348 TVTPETLTLAQ
+348 TMTPKTLTLAQ
-359 GTSGTLTVSSSAQGD
+359 GTSGTLTAKPD
-374 YRRGYQWY
+374 NNTAHRRSYQWF
-382 QNTRDSTWG
+382 QNTQDSIYGG
-391 GTAIGSET
+391 GTAITT
-399 ADVFTVD
+399 ATNEGWDFTV
-406 VPDTLTPGTY
+406 PNTLTPGTY
-416 YYFCTVTMYNSKG
+416 YYYCTVCLYNDDG
-429 GIVQQKDAK
+429 GIVQQENAK
-438 AVVTVKRTALDVTQ
+438 AVVHVKQTALTVTQ
-452 ANWTYG
+452 KNWTYG
-458 DAEPPRPTV
+458 DTPLSPTV

-474 TLEQATVTYSVKDAN
+474 TLDDATVTYSVKDAN

-498 RGTYTVKVEYTDPTD
+498 RGTYTVKVEYTGADG
-513 NLTYSGTC
+513 LTYSGIC
-521 DFLVMYKN
+521 DSLILYKY
-529 LSANDLT
+529 LTANDLT
-536 FENTRLTY
+536 FGNTRLTY
-544 NGTKQHILDHL
+544 NGTLQHILDHL
-555 VVKLGDKTLTYQTD
+555 VVKLGDKTLTKDTD
-569 YKFVGE
+569 YTFVGE

-583 VAANAYIDLIGNY
+583 VAAKAYIDLIGNY
-596 SGRVHFNWYI
+596 SGRVHFNWFI

-617 AENRKYGDG
+617 ADGRKYGDG

-649 GDVLTVG
+649 GDVLTIG
-656 SDRTVTATALD
+656 SDLTVTATALD
-667 NTNYKLPDDTA
+667 NTNYKLPDDLA

-684 DVFQGDAPATQNL
+684 DVFRGDAPATQNL
-697 TMYVYNDAAQTYRF
+697 TMYVYNDAAQTYSF
-711 DFAQALPELADGLTF
+711 DFSKALPELGEGLTF
-726 GSTIQYYTK
+726 GSTIKYYTK

-740 TDWFAGG
+740 TDWFDSG
-747 AFDLDNTSGLLTITT
+747 AFDLDENSGLLTLTT
-762 ERANRAADTTVCV
+762 KHASRAADTTVCV

-788 EMTLTVKAKD
+788 EMTLTIKTKD
-798 KTVVTVPV
+798 KAQVTVPESDI
-806 TLEGWTCGQTPNTPN
+806 TMEGWTCGQTPNQPRVAN
-821 VEGLPAGAVPT
+821 VPAGVTPT

-911 VTILTTPDKGYELGG
+911 VTIITTPDKGYELDG
-926 LTVRDIDGGKI
+926 LTVRDIDGEKI

-951 PKSSVTVTG
+951 PRSSVTVTG

-966 EELFR
+966 EALFR

-1011 VMFLWRAAGSPEP
+1011 VTFLWRAAGSPEP

-1034 ASAYYAKAVAWAVEA
+1034 ASAYYARAVAWAVEA

-1069 QCVAFLYRAAG
+1069 QCVALLYRAAG

-1099 AKAVAWAQKQ
+1099 AGAVAWAQKHG
-1109 DITDGVS
+1109 ITDGVS
-1116 ATRFAPSH
+1116 ATRFAPDH

-1131 VTFLYRAF
+1131 VAFLYRVF

>member
-6 ISLILVLALCL
+6 ISFLLVLALCL

-24 LAADDGLAEPV
+24 VAADDA
-35 DGAGE
+35 
-40 ALAQPADSV
+40 
-49 PADDVPQQPV
+49 PADDALQQPTD
-59 EAVFSTGSTGE
+59 ALRDTGSTGE

-80 GADCAH
+80 GATCAH
-86 NDPHLENAQPIAS
+86 NDPRFENATPIAT
-99 AEELLAAAA
+99 AGELLAA
-108 GSYYLTADTFLPSTW
+108 GSGNYYLTADTFLPSTW
-123 TPKDGTVLCLNG
+123 TPKDGTVLCLND
-135 KVLALRNAIGAVIH
+135 KVLTLSTGTGAVIH
-149 VAQNS
+149 VAQGS

-160 CGAGKI
+160 CGAGRI
-166 THRGSSS
+166 THRGNAS
-173 GHGMLVDGTFHMYG
+173 GHGMLVDGTFYMYG
-187 GSIYDN
+187 GTITQN
-193 YGDSS
+193 WGDDS
-198 RNEYA
+198 RNDYA
-203 GGMYVSGTGRFYMYG
+203 GGVYVSGTGSFHMLG
-218 GSINSNKFSAG
+218 GKINRNNFTDSRPND
-229 AANAPHSKGVY
+229 PHSSGVL

-247 ELSRGADI
+247 ELSRDADI
-255 SDNGIMNDIYLCN
+255 SDNGTMDDIYLCN
-268 GVKIAIGAGGL
+268 NVKIAIGEGGL
-279 TGSNRSYVY
+279 SGNNRFYTRMQYSPAYGS
-288 LQSPPEYGTG
+288 G
-298 ESVEMTYP
+298 ETVEITYP
-306 TTTNVSRYFSCV
+306 TDTDVSGHFRGGGNSR
-318 NAGCITNDRPSDH
+318 CIINERPSDH

-337 LLNPNHAELTV
+337 GQDWGLKV
-348 TVTPETLTLAQ
+348 TMTPETLTLAQ
-359 GTSGTLTVSSSAQGD
+359 GTSGTLTAKPD
-374 YRRGYQWY
+374 NNTAHDRAYQWF
-382 QNTRDSTWG
+382 QNTQDSIYGG
-391 GTAIGSET
+391 GTAITT
-399 ADVFTVD
+399 ATNEGWDFTV
-406 VPDTLTPGTY
+406 PNTLTPGTY
-416 YYFCTVTMYNSKG
+416 YYYCTVCLYNDDG
-429 GIVQQKDAK
+429 GIVQQENAK
-438 AVVTVKRTALDVTQ
+438 AVVHVKRTALTVTQ
-452 ANWTYG
+452 NNWTYG

-474 TLEQATVTYSVKDAN
+474 TLDDATVTYSVKDAN
-489 NYSPTVPTN
+489 NYSTTVPTN

-513 NLTYSGTC
+513 GLTYSGTC

-529 LSANDLT
+529 LSASDLT

-544 NGTKQHILDHL
+544 NGTLQHILDHL
-555 VVKLGDKTLTYQTD
+555 VVKLGDKTLTKDTD
-569 YKFVGE
+569 YTFVGE

-634 SNAIGQDTVNVTCTG
+634 SNAIGQDTVNVTCGG

-656 SDRTVTATALD
+656 SGRTVTATALD
-667 NTNYKLPDDTA
+667 NTNYKLPYDPA
-678 KRTFTY
+678 KRTLPY

-697 TMYVYNDAAQTYRF
+697 TMYVYNDAAQTYSF
-711 DFAQALPELADGLTF
+711 DFSKALPELGEGLTF
-726 GSTIQYYTK
+726 GSTIKYYTK

-740 TDWFAGG
+740 IDWFDGG
-747 AFDLDNTSGLLTITT
+747 AFDLDSSSGLLTLTT
-762 ERANRAADTTVCV
+762 KHASRAADTTVCT
-775 YTIFVGSSNYETF
+775 YTVTVAGGNYEPF
-788 EMTLTVKAKD
+788 DMTLTIKTKD
-798 KTVVTVPV
+798 KAQVTVPESDI
-806 TLEGWTCGQTPNTPN
+806 TMEGWTCGQTPNQPRVAN
-821 VEGLPAGAVPT
+821 VSAGVTPT

-911 VTILTTPDKGYELGG
+911 VTIITTPDKGYELDG
-926 LTVRDIDGGKI
+926 LTVRDIDGEQL

-1011 VMFLWRAAGSPEP
+1011 VTFLWRAAGSPEP

-1034 ASAYYAKAVAWAVEA
+1034 ASAYYARAVAWAVEA

-1069 QCVAFLYRAAG
+1069 QCVALLYRAAG

-1099 AKAVAWAQKQ
+1099 AGAVAWAQKHG
-1109 DITDGVS
+1109 ITDGVS
-1116 ATRFAPSH
+1116 ATRFAPDH

-1131 VTFLYRAF
+1131 VAFLYRVF

>member
-6 ISLILVLALCL
+6 ISFILVLALCL

-24 LAADDGLAEPV
+24 VAAD
-35 DGAGE
+35 GE
-40 ALAQPADSV
+40 
-49 PADDVPQQPV
+49 PADDAPQQPTD
-59 EAVFSTGSTGE
+59 ALRDTGSTGE
-70 GTHEDHYYCG
+70 GTHADHYYCG
-80 GADCAH
+80 GAACTH
-86 NDPHLENAQPIAS
+86 SDPRFENAQPIAT
-99 AEELLAAAA
+99 AQELLAA
-108 GSYYLTADTFLPSTW
+108 GSGNYYLSDNIVLSRTESW
-123 TPKDGTVLCLNG
+123 TPANNTVLCLNG
-135 KVLALRNAIGAVIH
+135 KTIRANGAGAAIT
-149 VAQNS
+149 VAQGC

-160 CGAGKI
+160 CQGTGI
-166 THRGSSS
+166 IR
-173 GHGMLVDGTFHMYG
+173 HGEWKGQGVRVNGNFNMYG
-187 GSIYDN
+187 GTIRNCEGVKSGGENAGGVEVTSTGSFHMLGGMITKN
-193 YGDSS
+193 S
-198 RNEYA
+198 NEYQR
-203 GGMYVSGTGRFYMYG
+203 GDTQFVG
-218 GSINSNKFSAG
+218 
-229 AANAPHSKGVY
+229 GVY
-240 VATGGTI
+240 VANGGSLT
-247 ELSRGADI
+247 LSRGAEI
-255 SDNGIMNDIYLCN
+255 TDNSNSDIYLCD
-268 GVKIAIGAGGL
+268 GMKIHIGEPL
-279 TGSNRSYVY
+279 TGSTKSKVNLQVY
-288 LQSPPEYGTG
+288 PYDG
-298 ESVEMTYP
+298 ESVEITHSTGTDVSGHFTTY
-306 TTTNVSRYFSCV
+306 TSD
-318 NAGCITNDRPSDH
+318 CITNERPRDH
-331 VVLVTA
+331 VVLLTA
-337 LLNPNHAELTV
+337 KLDSNDTKLEV

-359 GTSGTLTVSSSAQGD
+359 GTSGTLTASSSAVTIHD
-374 YRRGYQWY
+374 RTYQWY
-382 QNTRDSTWG
+382 RNTRDSTWG

-438 AVVTVKRTALDVTQ
+438 AVVTVKRTALTVTQ
-452 ANWTYG
+452 NSWDYG
-458 DAEPPRPTV
+458 DAPLSPTV

-489 NYSPTVPTN
+489 SYSTTVPTN
-498 RGTYTVKVEYTDPTD
+498 KGHYTVKVEYTDAD
-513 NLTYSGTC
+513 GLTYSGTC
-521 DFLVMYKN
+521 DFLIFSKT
-529 LSANDLT
+529 LKDSDLT
-536 FENTRLTY
+536 LEYPRLTY
-544 NGTKQHILDHL
+544 NGTMLRIWERL
-555 VVKLGDKTLTYQTD
+555 VVKLGNTPLAYNTD
-569 YKFVGE
+569 YEIVGNGGNINVVTA
-575 EASVNANT
+575 EAR
-583 VAANAYIDLIGNY
+583 IDLRGNY
-596 SGRVHFNWYI
+596 SGRVYFTWSI

-626 KGNVGLRV
+626 KGNVSLRV
-634 SNAIGQDTVNVTCTG
+634 SNAIGQDTVNVICNG
-649 GDVLTVG
+649 GDVLTTG
-656 SDRTVTATALD
+656 SGRTVTATALD
-667 NTNYKLPDDTA
+667 NTNYKLPDDPA

-684 DVFQGDAPATQNL
+684 DVFRGDAPAPQNL
-697 TMYVYNDAAQTYRF
+697 TMYVYNDAAQTYSF
-711 DFAQALPELADGLTF
+711 DFSKALPELGEGLTF
-726 GSTIQYYTK
+726 GSTIQYSTK
-735 TIYPE
+735 TIYTE
-740 TDWFAGG
+740 TDWFDSG
-747 AFDLDNTSGLLTITT
+747 AFDLDENSGLLTLTT

-788 EMTLTVKAKD
+788 EMTLTIKAKD
-798 KTVVTVPV
+798 KAQVTVPESDI
-806 TLEGWTCGQTPNTPN
+806 TMEGWICGQTPNQPRVAN
-821 VEGLPAGAVPT
+821 VPAGVTPT

-911 VTILTTPDKGYELGG
+911 VTIIATPDKGYELDG
-926 LTVRDIDGGKI
+926 LTVRDIDGERL

-1011 VMFLWRAAGSPEP
+1011 VTFLWRAAGSPEP

-1034 ASAYYAKAVAWAVEA
+1034 ASAYYARAVAWAVEA

-1069 QCVAFLYRAAG
+1069 QCVALLYRAAG

-1099 AKAVAWAQKQ
+1099 AGAVAWAQKHG
-1109 DITDGVS
+1109 ITDGVS
-1116 ATRFAPSH
+1116 ATRFAPDH

-1131 VTFLYRAF
+1131 VAFLYRVF